1 MEHENSDAHRNSV
14 IQSTLLARKQVHI
27 DSQLHT
33 QYGKECEYWRN
44 VLRRVV
50 AVLKF
55 LAQRGLAYRGENE
68 IIGSPQNGNFLG
80 CIELL
85 AEFDPFL
92 AGHLSGFGNAGKGNV
107 SYLSSTTCN
116 EFIQLMVGKV
126 FATIV
131 SEVKI
136 SKYYSISVVTGS
148 VLAEIYTGD
157 ERCNSHSPG

>member
-1 MEHENSDAHRNSV
+1 LIHSY
-14 IQSTLLARKQVHI
+14 TLYEI
-27 DSQLHT
+27 
-33 QYGKECEYWRN
+33 ECEFWRN

-55 LAQRGLAYRGENE
+55 LAQRGLAFRGENE

-92 AGHLSGFGNAGKGNV
+92 VCHLSRFGNVGKGNV
-107 SYLSSTTCN
+107 SYLASTTCN
-116 EFIQLMVGKV
+116 EFIQLMGGKV

-136 SKYYSISVVTGS
+136 AKYYNI
-148 VLAEIYTGD
+148 I
-157 ERCNSHSPG
+157 